1 MHVDFPD
8 LLGNTPLHYAAKY
21 GHPDL
26 CKVLI
31 DRGSFAGVK
40 NNQGQ
45 TAYDVCSGPSVGQY
59 LQPQHFAS
67 NMQNMGGNTTGDIY
81 CQTQGHVMGNSNY
94 SMPMQPT
101 PPPYSAEQPS
111 AYMKPAEYPSL
122 FSQDQQPQA
131 YPTPVQI
138 SQQAPMVQGL
148 VINQSNSISTP
159 ASPLISGNNQ
169 MKNVHANMFGRNDV
183 QLQKT
188 VVSTQD
194 QSSGQSSNIGPPSFN
209 TPPVRPLSAGSSNYL
224 AISPHHPS
232 PMKAPQATP
241 QQLLPQ
247 AQHQQQQQQLPIP
260 QITHPSPHKQIQ
272 VIPPPQQI
280 HQVPPQQI
288 HQVPPQQIH
297 QVPPQQIHQVPPQQI
312 HQVPPQQIHQV
323 PPQQIHQVPPQ
334 QIHQVPP
341 QQIHQVPPQQ
351 IHQVPPQQIHQVP
364 PQQIH
369 NQLPN
374 NFNSGYYP
382 GSSPP
387 VSQILPPPIVP
398 QNPSYKPIA
407 VNGSLSRIIQPGQL
421 CI

>member
-40 NNQGQ
+40 NNQGL

-101 PPPYSAEQPS
+101 PPPYSADQPS
-111 AYMKPAEYPSL
+111 AYMKPAEYPPS
-122 FSQDQQPQA
+122 FSQEQQQQT

-183 QLQKT
+183 PLQKT
-188 VVSTQD
+188 AVSTQD
-194 QSSGQSSNIGPPSFN
+194 QSSGHSSNIGPPSFN
-209 TPPVRPLSAGSSNYL
+209 TPPVRPLSAGSSNYV
-224 AISPHHPS
+224 ASISPHHPS

-297 QVPPQQIHQVPPQQI
+297 QVPPQQIH
-312 HQVPPQQIHQV
+312 
-323 PPQQIHQVPPQ
+323 
-334 QIHQVPP
+334 
-341 QQIHQVPPQQ
+341 
-351 IHQVPPQQIHQVP
+351 
-364 PQQIH
+364 
-369 NQLPN
+369 NQLAN

-398 QNPSYKPIA
+398 QNPSYKPVA
-407 VNGSLSRIIQPGQL
+407 VNGSLSRIIQPGRL